1 MPDESVRD
9 TFIPP
14 PGTSEADQRRQSFGA
29 QADAYTKYRPGYPPE
44 VFDYLLSLVQPADR
58 PVDVVD
64 IGAGT
69 GQLTVGFLDRE
80 CRVTA
85 VEPDARMR
93 EVLAARTG
101 LTAVL
106 EGSAESIPLPDASAD
121 LLTGAQMWHW
131 VDPARALPEIARVL
145 RPGGGLAIVWSLRD
159 DSADWV
165 KDMENYVDL
174 PDSYKWFRKND
185 VPTLADPFGTMELR
199 EFAFTH
205 ESSAEGLVGLVGTF
219 SHVALSERRAEI
231 EDDVRMLATTHPE
244 LAGRE
249 TFDVPYVCK
258 VFTARRGPGRT
269 TDGET
274 AAD

>member
-1 MPDESVRD
+1 MRNSHAVGMLSSTPPNPTLEPFAVPDESVRD

-29 QADAYTKYRPGYPPE
+29 QSRRLHEVPTRLSPE

-69 GQLTVGFLDRE
+69 GQPTVGFLDRE

-121 LLTGAQMWHW
+121 LLTGAQM
-131 VDPARALPEIARVL
+131 AL
-145 RPGGGLAIVWSLRD
+145 G
-159 DSADWV
+159 
-165 KDMENYVDL
+165 
-174 PDSYKWFRKND
+174 
-185 VPTLADPFGTMELR
+185 
-199 EFAFTH
+199 
-205 ESSAEGLVGLVGTF
+205 
-219 SHVALSERRAEI
+219 
-231 EDDVRMLATTHPE
+231 
-244 LAGRE
+244 
-249 TFDVPYVCK
+249 
-258 VFTARRGPGRT
+258 
-269 TDGET
+269 
-274 AAD
+274 